1 MGKSPKAP
9 KPMDVDTVTG
19 QANDQNTNNAYKNA
33 AFNRLNQTDQFG
45 NTLNYNQTGTDAN
58 GNPIFGVT
66 QGMGEAGKTAAA
78 GFGGMADKY
87 YGMAG
92 APIESSMD
100 AMNRAYDSATA
111 FSEPRMQRQMEQE
124 RTRLTNMGLDPSSA
138 AYKNGV
144 TDLTENQS
152 NSRNTLAAALQ
163 GQMFNQGLAGRQQ
176 QMNELSPGLQYGMGA
191 MRPNMVNTPGVGVQ
205 NVDVAG
211 LHSQAKGQE
220 WQGYNAQMQSRN
232 AMLGGLGGIAGSVLS
247 GGLGGLGGLGGMLGG
262 MMKKSPNLG
271 NVGQSSVGS
280 GGMPQLSS
288 LY

>member
-9 KPMDVDTVTG
+9 TPIDVDKVAG

-66 QGMGEAGKTAAA
+66 QGMGEAGKKAAA

-111 FSEPRMQRQMEQE
+111 FSAPRQE
-124 RTRLTNMGLDPSSA
+124 RQRAGMDNKLVNMGLDPSSE
-138 AYKNGV
+138 AYKNRMMDV
-144 TDLTENQS
+144 SEQQS
-152 NSRNTLAAALQ
+152 AQNNTLAAALQ
-163 GQMFNQGLAGRQQ
+163 GQMYNQGLAGRQQ
-176 QMNELSPGLQYGMGA
+176 QMNELSPGLQYGMGT

-211 LHSQAKGQE
+211 LAGQAKGQE

-232 AMLGGLGGIAGSVLS
+232 AMLGGLGGIAGTVLS
-247 GGLGGLGGLGGMLGG
+247 GGLGGLGGMLGG
-262 MMKKSPNLG
+262 MMRKPPNMG

-280 GGMPQLSS
+280 GGLPQLSS